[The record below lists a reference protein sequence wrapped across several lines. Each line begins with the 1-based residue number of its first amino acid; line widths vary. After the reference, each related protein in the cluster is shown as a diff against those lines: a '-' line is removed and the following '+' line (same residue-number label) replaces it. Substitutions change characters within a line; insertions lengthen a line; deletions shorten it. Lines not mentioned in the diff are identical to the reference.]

1 MSPVE
6 IATVLFIVAIVH
18 WANLVL
24 PGPNVLL
31 VARLAASGQRRTALA
46 VGLGMSTLVLA
57 WSLLAAVGLTDA
69 IAHPGPLRT
78 TLQVVG
84 GAWFCVL
91 AHRLWQPDASA
102 VPLALRSVPVALAAT
117 VAPGATSATLAAG
130 APGVTEANGVVEA
143 AALAVTTEGLNR
155 SAAFKAEGDL
165 PVDHSGQDS
174 EWNLAGAFG
183 LGLATAAANPVT
195 LLFPLAIFIAI
206 VPHDGGSALKG
217 LVALVL
223 FVDAAA
229 WYAAVAQALSRPAV
243 CSLYLRHRTLL
254 ARASSTLI
262 ALMGARM
269 IALALATA

>member
-6 IATVLFIVAIVH
+6 IDTVLFIVAIVH

-102 VPLALRSVPVALAAT
+102 LPSTLLAVPVALAAT
-117 VAPGATSATLAAG
+117 VAPGATSATLA
-130 APGVTEANGVVEA
+130 
-143 AALAVTTEGLNR
+143 
-155 SAAFKAEGDL
+155 SHL
-165 PVDHSGQDS
+165 PVPGR
-174 EWNLAGAFG
+174 LVGM
-183 LGLATAAANPVT
+183 L
-195 LLFPLAIFIAI
+195 LLF
-206 VPHDGGSALKG
+206 ALLLRWPG
-217 LVALVL
+217 L
-223 FVDAAA
+223 
-229 WYAAVAQALSRPAV
+229 
-243 CSLYLRHRTLL
+243 
-254 ARASSTLI
+254 
-262 ALMGARM
+262 
-269 IALALATA
+269 